1 MNQRIS
7 VRAIIKEEGKT
18 LFLRRATGRQSI
30 LGLYELPGG
39 RVAYGEQP
47 EDTLRRVLHDDAGLH
62 MDRSELVDV
71 ISYIDKDD
79 RDIQY
84 AVITYNVLLSEG
96 HHSIKLGSGYDNYL
110 WQSSKNTQQNTLT
123 DLTELILGIIR
134 QSELTEVDDDV
145 DVVDNS
151 TDVVVIY
158 TDGGSR
164 GNPGPSASGYVIMNS
179 NKEVIDSGGE
189 YLGITTN
196 NQAEYQAVR
205 LALEKAIERGYENID
220 FNLDS
225 MLVVNQMKGVYS
237 VKNRDLWP
245 VNERIHELMKK
256 LKKVTFRHVPR
267 ELNQLADSEVNK
279 VLDQHKDFE

>member
-1 MNQRIS
+1 M
-7 VRAIIKEEGKT
+7 
-18 LFLRRATGRQSI
+18 
-30 LGLYELPGG
+30 
-39 RVAYGEQP
+39 
-47 EDTLRRVLHDDAGLH
+47 
-62 MDRSELVDV
+62 
-71 ISYIDKDD
+71 
-79 RDIQY
+79 
-84 AVITYNVLLSEG
+84 
-96 HHSIKLGSGYDNYL
+96 
-110 WQSSKNTQQNTLT
+110 T

-134 QSELTEVDDDV
+134 QSELNEVDDDA

-237 VKNRDLWP
+237 VKIVIFGL
-245 VNERIHELMKK
+245 
-256 LKKVTFRHVPR
+256 
-267 ELNQLADSEVNK
+267 
-279 VLDQHKDFE
+279 

>member
-18 LFLRRATGRQSI
+18 LFLRRASGRQSI

-39 RVAYGEQP
+39 RVSYGEQP

-62 MDRSELVDV
+62 MNKAELVDV

-84 AVITYNVLLSEG
+84 AVITYSVLISKG
-96 HHSIKLGSGYDNYL
+96 HHDIVLSDNYDNFV
-110 WQSSKNTQQNTLT
+110 WQSSKNSQQNTLT
-123 DLTELILGIIR
+123 DLTELILGIMH
-134 QSELTEVDDDV
+134 QSELTDV
-145 DVVDNS
+145 DVADIVVNDS
-151 TDVVVIY
+151 TNNAIIY

-164 GNPGPSASGYVIMNS
+164 GNPGPSASGYVIMNKD
-179 NKEVIDSGGE
+179 NKVVDSGGE

-205 LALEKAIERGYENID
+205 LALERAADIGYETIE

-225 MLVVNQMKGVYS
+225 MLVVNQIKGVYS

-245 VNERIHELMKK
+245 VNERIHELIKK
-256 LKKVTFRHVPR
+256 FKKVTFRHVPR

-279 VLDQHKDFE
+279 VLDQHKDIE